1 MFLRAKLLMFS
12 LSTVMI
18 LSGCSAMNEN
28 ECRTANWYSL
38 GYTDGMNGSDM
49 ANSLS
54 NRSSACAEYNVA
66 VNFNQYKSGY
76 EQGVVAFCTESNGYY
91 VASNGYNYR
100 GICPKNLEN
109 QFLKGYQQG
118 RKLNQLRQ
126 QASEIKDQL
135 DQAEFDNNYQ
145 QSEIKRL
152 KNKLIYDELTPRKR
166 QAILQQL
173 EQFQDN
179 QSNIDHLQLE
189 YAKAKQQIEDFKRSH
204 SRY

>member
-1 MFLRAKLLMFS
+1 
-12 LSTVMI
+12 
-18 LSGCSAMNEN
+18 MNEN

-38 GYTDGMNGSDM
+38 DYTDGMNGSDM

-166 QAILQQL
+166 QNILQQL

-189 YAKAKQQIEDFKRSH
+189 YTKAKQQIEDFKRSH